1 MKIYRYG
8 IQDIV
13 LTEKEAEKL
22 ASKYSVEITGK
33 DGKVIAVSE
42 LYFIEEE
49 TDEWSVK

>member
-22 ASKYSVEITGK
+22 ASKYCVEITGK

-42 LYFIEEE
+42 LYFVEEE